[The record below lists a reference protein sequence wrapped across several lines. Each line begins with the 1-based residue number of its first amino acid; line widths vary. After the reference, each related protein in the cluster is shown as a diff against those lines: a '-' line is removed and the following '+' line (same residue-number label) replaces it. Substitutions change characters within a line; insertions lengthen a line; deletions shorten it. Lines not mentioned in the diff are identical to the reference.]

1 MGGLRAVGQH
11 ATDVDE
17 VVGDYPETNP
27 ALHSVVTFVATTIQ
41 SVAPLEY
48 ADAAFAP
55 GSPFLA
61 VAEPALLLF
70 PLAFGAL
77 GGAIGYGD
85 ALDTF
90 FLRLRFILVGVES
103 GIGGGQARRAPQFL
117 FVRFDRGNQQ
127 FRVAGHGSV
136 HAHLASF
143 DYLFLARDGHHARMD
158 LLDHRR

>member
-1 MGGLRAVGQH
+1 MNHCRPPQNWSLECGAVQIAARQKSSQTTDGQYLIRFCKVLYR
-11 ATDVDE
+11 T
-17 VVGDYPETNP
+17 
-27 ALHSVVTFVATTIQ
+27 LVTPRPTQRFIPSSPYVATTIQ

-103 GIGGGQARRAPQFL
+103 
-117 FVRFDRGNQQ
+117 
-127 FRVAGHGSV
+127 
-136 HAHLASF
+136 
-143 DYLFLARDGHHARMD
+143 
-158 LLDHRR
+158 

>member
-1 MGGLRAVGQH
+1 MHKCLDFRGVLSRSGAKQKDPASRTTGGVSWLEMRREVGTEEGWGGLRAVRQH

-77 GGAIGYGD
+77 GGAIG
-85 ALDTF
+85 
-90 FLRLRFILVGVES
+90 
-103 GIGGGQARRAPQFL
+103 
-117 FVRFDRGNQQ
+117 
-127 FRVAGHGSV
+127 
-136 HAHLASF
+136 
-143 DYLFLARDGHHARMD
+143 
-158 LLDHRR
+158 